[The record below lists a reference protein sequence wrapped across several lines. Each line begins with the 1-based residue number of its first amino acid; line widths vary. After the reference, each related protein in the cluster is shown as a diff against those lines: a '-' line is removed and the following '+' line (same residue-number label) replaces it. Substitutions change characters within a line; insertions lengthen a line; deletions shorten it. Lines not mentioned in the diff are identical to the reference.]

1 MILDA
6 RGERLDVLRLNKTLS
21 AVPAFE
27 AGVRERADR
36 ISGFR
41 HEAFSRIRSIEND
54 RPTGTLLVT
63 SDHVRGAR
71 LSTLLAVAE
80 KRSVPIER
88 PAAACLIRQLVRAAA
103 DWRDQM
109 PDAVHG
115 AIGPDRIMIIAEW
128 SADSRRPGLWIRPRT
143 TSLSSAALL
152 GRTGCAAAGDVLAHH
167 QRPCGCSSGG
177 RRGPGTRART
187 STERNRSP
195 RRDPIRLLAIG

>member
-1 MILDA
+1 MEVAVADSYAQAAQPFGDGFGERRVIIDA

-54 RPTGTLLVT
+54 RPTGTLLIT
-63 SDHVRGAR
+63 TEHVRGAR

-115 AIGPDRIMIIAEW
+115 AIGPDRIMITPNGRLVLVDQIFG
-128 SADSRRPGLWIRPRT
+128 SALEQLHYPRQRYWEELGVPLPAT
-143 TSLSSAALL
+143 FSLTINPRA
-152 GRTGCAAAGDVLAHH
+152 VVKLAV
-167 QRPCGCSSGG
+167 
-177 RRGPGTRART
+177 TR
-187 STERNRSP
+187 
-195 RRDPIRLLAIG
+195 